1 MIEQLIFSSTEFICS
16 EMSFKCWMCGGRIL
30 IHPCSHVAH
39 VFRKETPYKFLDD
52 ESVYVTIFKNY
63 KRVASVWLDEYKEL
77 IYAVNPDIKRLN
89 GGDVSDRIA
98 LRERLNCLPFRS
110 YLEMFKLK
118 NFPFN
123 HRFIGSVGNI
133 YIFSFFYIKLFFRF
147 PHRIVVV

>member
-1 MIEQLIFSSTEFICS
+1 
-16 EMSFKCWMCGGRIL
+16 MSFKCWMCGGRII

-52 ESVYVTIFKNY
+52 ESVFVTIFKNY

-98 LRERLNCLPFRS
+98 LRERLNCSSFKS

-123 HRFIGSVGNI
+123 HRFIGSVGHFI
-133 YIFSFFYIKLFFRF
+133 PFIRRILCYFFRF
-147 PHRIVVV
+147 PHPIVVV